1 MCCEMPLPPRAEPA
15 YCARGFSRLRKSFLE
30 IITLKIVQQV
40 SRFLTFFFFFM
51 RAELCIRD
59 RTPSAAQ
66 RLILVAGTAGKTQS
80 DSGDTKLTGM
90 GSCVRSPNHPH
101 LTFARVGSV
110 LRCFLIRLDA
120 SSKERGQT
128 SRDNAFDGDKN
139 VSMELYSKTRIAA
152 LYLMC
157 THFILAICL
166 K

>member
-1 MCCEMPLPPRAEPA
+1 MCCALLPPRAAPA

-40 SRFLTFFFFFM
+40 SRFLTFFFFFFNACRIM
-51 RAELCIRD
+51 HPGWD
-59 RTPSAAQ
+59 AQ
-66 RLILVAGTAGKTQS
+66 SGTAADTWCLPPRA
-80 DSGDTKLTGM
+80 SGSRGHQTHRDGVACSLAKPP
-90 GSCVRSPNHPH
+90 SPQ
-101 LTFARVGSV
+101 VGSV
-110 LRCFLIRLDA
+110 LRRFLIQLGAR
-120 SSKERGQT
+120 SEERGQT